1 MVAREAHTGLTS
13 PESTEGSWDQWEV
26 GERKKGR
33 KEERGRQA
41 KEKLEAEMRMKCS
54 DPKNAEY
61 GHNCQ
66 GLGPAGL
73 GLILSKP

>member
-41 KEKLEAEMRMKCS
+41 KEKLEAENEMFR
-54 DPKNAEY
+54 
-61 GHNCQ
+61 
-66 GLGPAGL
+66 
-73 GLILSKP
+73 SKQR